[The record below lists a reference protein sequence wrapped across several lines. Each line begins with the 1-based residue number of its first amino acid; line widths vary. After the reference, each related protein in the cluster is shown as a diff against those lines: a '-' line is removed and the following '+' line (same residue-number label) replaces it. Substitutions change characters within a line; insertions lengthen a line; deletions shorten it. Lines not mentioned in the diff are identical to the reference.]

1 MYGNNQKQIIY
12 TETPEGKNT
21 RKLEVVHKEVRGC
34 TQGSWRLYT
43 RKLEVVH
50 KEIGGCLISY
60 NLQLAC
66 IAKLEVI

>member
-12 TETPEGKNT
+12 TETLDGKNT

-43 RKLEVVH
+43 RKLEDVH
-50 KEIGGCLISY
+50 KEVGI
-60 NLQLAC
+60 
-66 IAKLEVI
+66 